1 MKAQIAGDASNN
13 KEAKINLK
21 KENRANSEQLKKWA
35 NAIRKDV
42 VQMVARHGQG
52 YVQQGL
58 GAADLF
64 TYLYY
69 QELRFDK
76 MDLNWPDRDRFILS
90 TAHNT
95 AVFYATLARAGL
107 MDPEKLAGYCL
118 DGTALEINA
127 SERLAPLV
135 ECTCGSLGQGLSVA
149 AGIAMGVKRQ
159 KRNSN
164 IYLMLGDGELEE
176 GQVWEAAI
184 FAASHKLSN
193 LIMIIDLNYMQVEGD
208 VRDVATI
215 DPIDEKFIGFG
226 WQTIVIDGHNFD
238 DLFSSFE
245 AAKKDVCRPTCII
258 ANTIPGKGV
267 PFLEGKKSHNMVLPE
282 KAAID
287 ALNCLE
293 ARLG

>member
-1 MKAQIAGDASNN
+1 
-13 KEAKINLK
+13 
-21 KENRANSEQLKKWA
+21 
-35 NAIRKDV
+35 
-42 VQMVARHGQG
+42 MVARHGQG

-64 TYLYY
+64 TYLYF

-76 MDLNWPDRDRFILS
+76 NDVSWPNRDRFILS

-107 MDPEKLAGYCL
+107 IDPKRLSDYCL
-118 DGTALEINA
+118 DGKPLEINA

-159 KRNSN
+159 KHNSN
-164 IYLMLGDGELEE
+164 VFLMLGDGELEE

-184 FAASHKLSN
+184 FATSNNLSN

-208 VRDVATI
+208 VRNVAAI
-215 DPIDEKFIGFG
+215 DPVDEKFRSFG
-226 WQTIVIDGHNFD
+226 WQTMVIDGHDFSEIS
-238 DLFSSFE
+238 SSFE
-245 AAKKDVCRPTCII
+245 AAKNDSSRPSCII

-282 KAAID
+282 KAATD
-287 ALNCLE
+287 ALNWLE
-293 ARLG
+293 KNLG

>member
-1 MKAQIAGDASNN
+1 MKKD
-13 KEAKINLK
+13 
-21 KENRANSEQLKKWA
+21 NRANSEQLAEWA
-35 NAIRKDV
+35 KVIRKDV

-64 TYLYY
+64 TYLYF

-76 MDLNWPDRDRFILS
+76 TDLEWSDRDRFILS

-95 AVFYATLARAGL
+95 AVFYATLARSGL
-107 MDPEKLAGYCL
+107 MDPNRLSDYCL
-118 DGTALEINA
+118 DGNSLEINA

-159 KRNSN
+159 QRDSN

-184 FAASHKLSN
+184 FAATHKLSN

-215 DPIDEKFIGFG
+215 DPLDAKFRDFG
-226 WQTIVIDGHNFD
+226 WQTTVIDGHNFED
-238 DLFSSFE
+238 IFSSFE
-245 AAKKDVCRPTCII
+245 AAKKDTVRPSCII

-282 KAAID
+282 RAALD

-293 ARLG
+293 AKHD

>member
-1 MKAQIAGDASNN
+1 MKKD
-13 KEAKINLK
+13 
-21 KENRANSEQLKKWA
+21 NRANSEQLAEWA
-35 NAIRKDV
+35 KVIRKDV

-64 TYLYY
+64 TYLYF

-76 MDLNWPDRDRFILS
+76 TDLEWSDRDRFILS

-107 MDPEKLAGYCL
+107 MDPNRLSDYCL
-118 DGTALEINA
+118 DGNSLEINA

-159 KRNSN
+159 QRDSN

-184 FAASHKLSN
+184 FAATHKLSN

-215 DPIDEKFIGFG
+215 DPLDAKFRDFG
-226 WQTIVIDGHNFD
+226 WQTTVIDGHNFED
-238 DLFSSFE
+238 IFSSFE
-245 AAKKDVCRPTCII
+245 AAKKDTVRPSCII

-282 KAAID
+282 RAALD
-287 ALNCLE
+287 ALNWLE
-293 ARLG
+293 AKHD

>member
-1 MKAQIAGDASNN
+1 MTIDNFTNTK
-13 KEAKINLK
+13 
-21 KENRANSEQLKKWA
+21 QLKKWSTI
-35 NAIRKDV
+35 IRKDV

-64 TYLYY
+64 TYLYF

-76 MDLNWPDRDRFILS
+76 MDFDWPDRDRFILS

-95 AVFYATLARAGL
+95 AVFYSTLARAGL
-107 MDPEKLAGYCL
+107 MDPNKLNDYCL
-118 DGTALEINA
+118 DGTPLEINA
-127 SERLAPLV
+127 SERLSPLV

-149 AGIAMGVKRQ
+149 AGIAMGVKQQ

-184 FAASHKLSN
+184 FAASHELSN

-208 VRDVATI
+208 VRNVAAL
-215 DPIDEKFIGFG
+215 DPIDEKFLGFG
-226 WQTIVIDGHNFD
+226 WQTLVCDGHDFD
-238 DLFSSFE
+238 DIFSNFE
-245 AAKKDVCRPTCII
+245 AAKKDVRRPTCII
-258 ANTIPGKGV
+258 ANTTPGKGV

-287 ALNCLE
+287 ALNWLE
-293 ARLG
+293 KSIG

>member
-1 MKAQIAGDASNN
+1 MKKD
-13 KEAKINLK
+13 
-21 KENRANSEQLKKWA
+21 NRANSEQLAEWA
-35 NAIRKDV
+35 KVIRKDV

-64 TYLYY
+64 TYLYF

-76 MDLNWPDRDRFILS
+76 TDLEWSDRDRFILS

-107 MDPEKLAGYCL
+107 MDPIRLSDYCL
-118 DGTALEINA
+118 DGNSLEINA

-159 KRNSN
+159 QRDSN

-184 FAASHKLSN
+184 FAATHKLSN

-215 DPIDEKFIGFG
+215 DPLDAKFRDFG
-226 WQTIVIDGHNFD
+226 WQTTVIDGHNFED
-238 DLFSSFE
+238 IFSSFE
-245 AAKKDVCRPTCII
+245 AAKKDTVRPSCII

-282 KAAID
+282 RAALD

-293 ARLG
+293 AKHD

>member
-1 MKAQIAGDASNN
+1 MKKD
-13 KEAKINLK
+13 
-21 KENRANSEQLKKWA
+21 NRANSEQLAEWA
-35 NAIRKDV
+35 KVIRKDV

-64 TYLYY
+64 TYLYF

-76 MDLNWPDRDRFILS
+76 TDLEWSDRDRFILS

-107 MDPEKLAGYCL
+107 MDPNRLSDYCL
-118 DGTALEINA
+118 DGNSLEINA

-149 AGIAMGVKRQ
+149 AGIAMGFKRQ
-159 KRNSN
+159 QRDSN

-184 FAASHKLSN
+184 FAATHKLSN

-215 DPIDEKFIGFG
+215 DPLDAKFRDFG
-226 WQTIVIDGHNFD
+226 WQTTVIDGHNFED
-238 DLFSSFE
+238 IFSSFE
-245 AAKKDVCRPTCII
+245 AAKKDTVRPSCII

-282 KAAID
+282 RAALD

-293 ARLG
+293 AKHD

>member
-1 MKAQIAGDASNN
+1 
-13 KEAKINLK
+13 
-21 KENRANSEQLKKWA
+21 
-35 NAIRKDV
+35 
-42 VQMVARHGQG
+42 MVARHGQG

-64 TYLYY
+64 TYLYF

-76 MDLNWPDRDRFILS
+76 MDFDWPDRDRFILS

-107 MDPEKLAGYCL
+107 MDPGRLNDYCL
-118 DGTALEINA
+118 DGKPLEINA
-127 SERLAPLV
+127 SERLSPLV

-159 KRNSN
+159 KRNSK

-184 FAASHKLSN
+184 FAASHELSN

-208 VRDVATI
+208 VRDVAAV
-215 DPIDEKFIGFG
+215 DPIDEKFIG
-226 WQTIVIDGHNFD
+226 
-238 DLFSSFE
+238 
-245 AAKKDVCRPTCII
+245 
-258 ANTIPGKGV
+258 
-267 PFLEGKKSHNMVLPE
+267 
-282 KAAID
+282 
-287 ALNCLE
+287 
-293 ARLG
+293 

>member
-1 MKAQIAGDASNN
+1 MKKD
-13 KEAKINLK
+13 
-21 KENRANSEQLKKWA
+21 NRANSEQLAEWA
-35 NAIRKDV
+35 KVIRKDV

-64 TYLYY
+64 TYLYF

-76 MDLNWPDRDRFILS
+76 TDLEWSDRDRFILS

-107 MDPEKLAGYCL
+107 MDPNRLSDYCL
-118 DGTALEINA
+118 DGNSLEINA

-159 KRNSN
+159 QRDSN

-184 FAASHKLSN
+184 FAATHKLSN

-215 DPIDEKFIGFG
+215 DPLDAKFRDFG
-226 WQTIVIDGHNFD
+226 WQTTVIDGHNFED
-238 DLFSSFE
+238 IFSSFE
-245 AAKKDVCRPTCII
+245 AAKKDTVRPSCII

-267 PFLEGKKSHNMVLPE
+267 PFLEGKKSHNMVFPE
-282 KAAID
+282 RAALD

-293 ARLG
+293 AKHD

>member
-1 MKAQIAGDASNN
+1 MKKD
-13 KEAKINLK
+13 
-21 KENRANSEQLKKWA
+21 NRANSEQLAEWA
-35 NAIRKDV
+35 KVIRKDV

-64 TYLYY
+64 TYLYF

-76 MDLNWPDRDRFILS
+76 TDLEWSDRDRFILS

-107 MDPEKLAGYCL
+107 MDPNRLSDYCL
-118 DGTALEINA
+118 DGNSLEINA

-159 KRNSN
+159 QRDSN

-184 FAASHKLSN
+184 FAATHKLSN

-215 DPIDEKFIGFG
+215 DPLDAKFRDFG
-226 WQTIVIDGHNFD
+226 WQTTVIDGHNFED
-238 DLFSSFE
+238 IFSSFE
-245 AAKKDVCRPTCII
+245 AAKKDTVRPSCII

-282 KAAID
+282 RAALD

-293 ARLG
+293 AKHD

>member
-1 MKAQIAGDASNN
+1 MKKD
-13 KEAKINLK
+13 
-21 KENRANSEQLKKWA
+21 NRANSEQLAEWA
-35 NAIRKDV
+35 KVIRKDV

-64 TYLYY
+64 TYLYF

-76 MDLNWPDRDRFILS
+76 TDLEWLDRDRFILS

-107 MDPEKLAGYCL
+107 MDPNRLSDYCL
-118 DGTALEINA
+118 DGNSLEINA

-149 AGIAMGVKRQ
+149 AGIAMGFKRQ
-159 KRNSN
+159 QRDSN

-184 FAASHKLSN
+184 FAATHKLSN

-215 DPIDEKFIGFG
+215 DPLDAKFRDFG
-226 WQTIVIDGHNFD
+226 WQTTVIDGHNFED
-238 DLFSSFE
+238 IFSSFE
-245 AAKKDVCRPTCII
+245 AAKKDTVRPSCII

-282 KAAID
+282 RAALD
-287 ALNCLE
+287 ALNWLE
-293 ARLG
+293 AKHD

>member
-1 MKAQIAGDASNN
+1 MKKD
-13 KEAKINLK
+13 
-21 KENRANSEQLKKWA
+21 NRANSEQLAEWA
-35 NAIRKDV
+35 KVIRKDV

-64 TYLYY
+64 TYLYF

-76 MDLNWPDRDRFILS
+76 TDLEWSDRDRFILS

-107 MDPEKLAGYCL
+107 MDPNRLSDYCL
-118 DGTALEINA
+118 DGNSLEINA

-159 KRNSN
+159 QRDSN

-184 FAASHKLSN
+184 FAATHKLSN

-208 VRDVATI
+208 VRDVAKI
-215 DPIDEKFIGFG
+215 DPLDAKFRDFG
-226 WQTIVIDGHNFD
+226 WQTTVIDGHNFED
-238 DLFSSFE
+238 IFSSFE
-245 AAKKDVCRPTCII
+245 AAKKDTVRPSCII

-282 KAAID
+282 RAALD

-293 ARLG
+293 AKHD

>member
-1 MKAQIAGDASNN
+1 
-13 KEAKINLK
+13 
-21 KENRANSEQLKKWA
+21 
-35 NAIRKDV
+35 
-42 VQMVARHGQG
+42 MVARHGQG

-64 TYLYY
+64 TYLYF

-76 MDLNWPDRDRFILS
+76 TDLEWSDRDRFILS

-107 MDPEKLAGYCL
+107 IDPNRLSDYCL
-118 DGTALEINA
+118 DGNSLEINA

-159 KRNSN
+159 QRDSN

-184 FAASHKLSN
+184 FAATHKLSN

-215 DPIDEKFIGFG
+215 DPLDAKFRDFG
-226 WQTIVIDGHNFD
+226 WQTTVIDGHNFED
-238 DLFSSFE
+238 IFSSFE
-245 AAKKDVCRPTCII
+245 AAKKDTVRPSCII

-282 KAAID
+282 RAALD

-293 ARLG
+293 AKHD